1 MSEANRRLRSVL
13 RWRLQWRAVLLL
25 AVVWVLL
32 WGEASL
38 LNILYGLVLGW
49 LVTVVFW
56 LAPIRY
62 YGRVRLWGVV
72 RLVLAQLRDLA
83 VASVQ
88 LAAVALRPRLNI
100 RPGIVKVR
108 LASNSDLYQVAVA
121 ELISVVPGTL
131 VVETVR
137 RPRLLYLHVFDL
149 PDARAVRHQRSH
161 ALQIEERVIRAFG
174 SDHEVQ
180 AADVR
185 AAERRKGVRR

>member
-83 VASVQ
+83 VASVL

>member
-100 RPGIVKVR
+100 RPGVVKVR